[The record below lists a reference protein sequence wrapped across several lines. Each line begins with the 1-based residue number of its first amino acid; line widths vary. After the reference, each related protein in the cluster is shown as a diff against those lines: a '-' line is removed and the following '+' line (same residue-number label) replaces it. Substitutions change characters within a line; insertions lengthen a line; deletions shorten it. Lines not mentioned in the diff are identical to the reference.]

1 MSHAVNEWQTAA
13 SRPCSAAARFVPIH
27 DWVNRRLNC
36 QFSLLMNQWE
46 QQSSSITGDIH
57 QFFLNRIVLSVIITC
72 VNQSIDF
79 FLFLTDFFLPL
90 LCLPLQFS
98 VPGDSTEA
106 HTESASGALTS
117 IRNTI
122 LNKYN
127 SYYLDFNE
135 QGRGLT
141 GLTHNNKLYFVKRA
155 QVCRGRLRSG
165 GKQTVFYM

>member
-1 MSHAVNEWQTAA
+1 M
-13 SRPCSAAARFVPIH
+13 H

-46 QQSSSITGDIH
+46 QQSSSITGDTH

-72 VNQSIDF
+72 VNQSIEF
-79 FLFLTDFFLPL
+79 YFIFYTFPPPL

-141 GLTHNNKLYFVKRA
+141 GLTQNNRLYLVKRA

-165 GKQTVFYM
+165 GKQTVFCM